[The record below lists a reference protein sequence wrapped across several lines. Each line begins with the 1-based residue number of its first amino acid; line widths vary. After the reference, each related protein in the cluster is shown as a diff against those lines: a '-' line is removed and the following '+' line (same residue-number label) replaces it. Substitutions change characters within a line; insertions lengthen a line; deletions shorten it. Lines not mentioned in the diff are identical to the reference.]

1 MNEYEIILGDGRNL
15 RKIREMSNSSGDFL
29 KSILDE
35 FPDARI
41 VSLVRILNNDAY
53 EIII

>member
-1 MNEYEIILGDGRNL
+1 MNEYEIVFGDRRNL
-15 RKIREMSNSSGDFL
+15 RKIRMMSNSSGDFL

-35 FPDARI
+35 FPDARTI
-41 VSLVRILNNDAY
+41 SLVRILDNDAY